1 MTAQLHWQIFYTPG
15 WGWYPELMHQLAFNK
30 FLLSGRMK
38 EVHTVLQLLVAPRN
52 LFKKKIIIVTT
63 FGFCAPATWQA
74 LICFASVQMSLILYF
89 RIQGTFLVYSS
100 VPVMT
105 ITFSTSAAVCILH
118 AFWSSL
124 SLVQFILHIPIT
136 YKIGIF

>member
-52 LFKKKIIIVTT
+52 LFKKKMIIVTT

-74 LICFASVQMSLILYF
+74 LICFASVQMSLILYLQ
-89 RIQGTFLVYSS
+89 IQGTFLVYSS

-105 ITFSTSAAVCILH
+105 ITLAHLQQYVFCTV
-118 AFWSSL
+118 FWSSL
-124 SLVQFILHIPIT
+124 S
-136 YKIGIF
+136 YIFQ